1 MEHFELV
8 VIGSGPGG
16 YVAAIKGAQ
25 LGLKTALIEKDP
37 TLGGT
42 CLNVGC
48 IPSKALLHST
58 EVYHFLH
65 HEGARHGIVASEL
78 SVDIPALMKRKD
90 EVVKKMNGGV
100 NALMDGNGVEVIHG
114 HGTLDGP
121 GKIKVEGPDGK
132 TAIEADHIIL
142 ATGSAAVELPNLSFD
157 GEKIVSSDQAIAF
170 EEVPEKLIVIGAG
183 AIGLELG
190 SVWSRLGSEVTVLE
204 FLPRIAPTFDEDIS
218 KLAFRIFKKQ
228 GLAFELSTKVTGA
241 KILDDGR
248 VVLRAEQKGEE
259 KTFEADQVLVCVG
272 RRPYTDQLGL
282 DSVGIET
289 DNKGRIP
296 VDAGFQTKAGGVYAI
311 GDVTVGPMLAHKA
324 EEEGVACAEIIAGQK
339 GHVNY
344 EAIPNVIYTEP
355 EIASVGIT
363 EAIAKENGRDIKTGK
378 FSLQANG
385 RAVAMDA
392 TDGVVKVIADS
403 ESDALLGV
411 QIIAR
416 GASELIAAAVTHMEY
431 GGSAEDIGRTIHAHP
446 TISEAL
452 KEAGLSVNRQALHA
466 INK

>member
-1 MEHFELV
+1 MAHFELV

-16 YVAAIKGAQ
+16 YVAAIKAAQ
-25 LGLKTALIEKDP
+25 LGLKTALIEKDSA
-37 TLGGT
+37 LGGT

-58 EVYHFLH
+58 EIYHFLH
-65 HEGARHGIVASEL
+65 QQGDNHGIKAAEL

-90 EVVKKMNGGV
+90 QVVKKMNGGV
-100 NALMDGNGVEVIHG
+100 KALMEGNGVEVIHG
-114 HGTLDGP
+114 RGTLDGP
-121 GKIKVEGPDGK
+121 GKIQVDGPDGQ
-132 TAIEADHIIL
+132 TAVEADHIIL
-142 ATGSAAVELPNLSFD
+142 ATGSAPVELPNLSFD
-157 GEKIVSSDQAIAF
+157 GENIVSSDQAIAF

-190 SVWSRLGSEVTVLE
+190 SVWSRLGSEVTILE
-204 FLPRIAPTFDEDIS
+204 FLPKIAPTFDDDIS
-218 KLAFRIFKKQ
+218 KLALRIFKKQ
-228 GLAFELSTKVTGA
+228 GLTFELSTKVTGA
-241 KILDDGR
+241 KVLDDGR
-248 VVLRAEQKGEE
+248 VVLKAEQKGEE
-259 KTFEADQVLVCVG
+259 KTFEAHRVLVCVG
-272 RRPYTDQLGL
+272 RQPYTEQLGL

-289 DNKGRIP
+289 DDKGRIP
-296 VDAGFQTKAGGVYAI
+296 INHDFETKADGIFAI

-344 EAIPNVIYTEP
+344 NVVPNVIYTEP

-363 EAIAKENGRDIKTGK
+363 EATAKEEDRSIKTGK

-392 TDGVVKVIADS
+392 ADGVIKVIADA
-403 ESDALLGV
+403 ESDELLGI
-411 QIIAR
+411 QIVAK

-431 GGSAEDIGRTIHAHP
+431 GGSAEDLGRTIHAHP

-452 KEAGLSVNRQALHA
+452 KEAGLSVNSQALHA
-466 INK
+466 VNK